1 MLVATLVAA
10 QPIPSIATSAAHT
23 PCPASRGSTAAP
35 ASATAAPAALT
46 ALTALA
52 TSTITTTTLATISI
66 ATRPL
71 GATNFAASQP
81 PPPEGL
87 GLASVRVPHLG
98 IARGRGSLEAQILL
112 APGPI
117 YLPDC
122 LLDAD
127 Q

>member
-10 QPIPSIATSAAHT
+10 QPIPSTAPPAAHP

-46 ALTALA
+46 ALA

-66 ATRPL
+66 ATRP
-71 GATNFAASQP
+71 FAASQP

>member
-35 ASATAAPAALT
+35 ASATA

>member
-23 PCPASRGSTAAP
+23 PCPASRGSAAAP
-35 ASATAAPAALT
+35 ASATAAPA